1 MCFTAQGIFVHA
13 PHFPGLSGAN
23 SRPIGR
29 ACAIAR
35 RRLDLAMLR
44 AYTYSLNAKLDA
56 LLRLTSAHAAGAKLK
71 QAIAGRSINN
81 GSERALRPCL
91 VFRKVTNRFR
101 SECHLYPDTRSVL
114 ETTRRNAVRAFQ
126 AIRMALYPMPLPD
139 TR

>member
-29 ACAIAR
+29 AR
-35 RRLDLAMLR
+35 RRLDLADATLR

-71 QAIAGRSINN
+71 QAIAGRSIMATNN
-81 GSERALRPCL
+81 RHSRRQRGQRTHRWAMGLLSQAKVRIARPRVCEFGL
-91 VFRKVTNRFR
+91 QGLGKRPHMFFDDRI
-101 SECHLYPDTRSVL
+101 DG
-114 ETTRRNAVRAFQ
+114 
-126 AIRMALYPMPLPD
+126 
-139 TR
+139 